1 MGLLGRDR
9 KPGESAASIIGPGTR
24 INGDLESAGSVR
36 VDGRVDGTIRAG
48 KSVAIGSGGE
58 VFGDVITRDA
68 VIGGHIHG
76 TVVAEGRLELQKS
89 AVVEGE
95 IRTRA
100 ERLKIEEGARFN
112 GRISMPEELAEVAE
126 STPPLLPPGA
136 S

>member
-9 KPGESAASIIGPGTR
+9 KPGEGATSIIGPGTR
-24 INGDLESAGSVR
+24 IKGDLESAGSVR

-48 KSVAIGSGGE
+48 KGVAIGSSGE
-58 VFGDVITRDA
+58 VFGDVITQDA
-68 VIGGHIHG
+68 LVGGHVHG
-76 TVVAEGRLELQKS
+76 TVVAEGRLELQRT

-100 ERLKIEEGARFN
+100 EHLKIEEGARFN
-112 GRISMPEELAEVAE
+112 GRISMPEEIAAVAE
-126 STPPLLPPGA
+126 PAQALLPPGA